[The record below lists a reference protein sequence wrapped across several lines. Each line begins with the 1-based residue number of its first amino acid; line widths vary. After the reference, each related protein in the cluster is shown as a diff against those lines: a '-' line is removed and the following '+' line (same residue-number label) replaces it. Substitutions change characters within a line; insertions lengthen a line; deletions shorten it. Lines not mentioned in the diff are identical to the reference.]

1 MNLGVPGI
9 TGGGSRLDFIEQKA
23 NQLFE
28 LKTEQDKI
36 NFESQYYIEQGPDG
50 KPVIL
55 GQGMH
60 ATIYKCYKKDDL
72 EKKRPFATKEI
83 REDDEEKRM
92 AHKKEFDITS
102 QLNHEN
108 VIKSQQYFFD
118 ELKK

>member
-1 MNLGVPGI
+1 M
-9 TGGGSRLDFIEQKA
+9 
-23 NQLFE
+23 
-28 LKTEQDKI
+28 
-36 NFESQYYIEQGPDG
+36 
-50 KPVIL
+50 IL

-108 VIKSQQYFFD
+108 VIKSQ
-118 ELKK
+118 